1 MNEDGNM
8 NAGVWIIEAEE
19 MAEAEAITAADPYEQ
34 AGLFETKL
42 IRHFLKTAGWA
53 TEKMLQ

>member
-53 TEKMLQ
+53 TENIPQ

>member
-1 MNEDGNM
+1 
-8 NAGVWIIEAEE
+8 